1 MIESIQN
8 NENSNAKDNE
18 NLLLL
23 NRQKFIKSTI
33 HKEEQKNS
41 TLLINR
47 EQKK

>member
-1 MIESIQN
+1 MIESMQN
-8 NENSNAKDNE
+8 NENSNSKDKE

-23 NRQKFIKSTI
+23 NRQKFLKSTL

>member
-1 MIESIQN
+1 MQN

-23 NRQKFIKSTI
+23 NRLKFLKSTI

-47 EQKK
+47 DKKK